1 FLAAQARA
9 GRLTPKRAAELQHE
23 LALATDKEAGFDVR
37 PLGGVASRMRGVLHG
52 AAAGWLGQ
60 PDPGEPYLDVLEAIR
75 AGRIVLFSINANRYG
90 LPARRLGAW
99 VLAEATRVGAALGS
113 AWGRQHPR
121 LFLIDEFSS
130 LEEYGGAINKVLA
143 VARENGVATFLFT
156 QSLSRLRTELGA
168 GATGTVADALGNCN
182 LKAV

>member
-60 PDPGEPYLDVLEAIR
+60 PGPGEAYLDVLEAIR
-75 AGRIVLFSINANRYG
+75 AGRTALFSINANRYG
-90 LPARRLGAW
+90 LPARRLRAG
-99 VLAEATRVGAALGS
+99 VLAEAMGVGASLGS
-113 AWGRQHPR
+113 AWGAANRC
-121 LFLIDEFSS
+121 LYLIDEFSS
-130 LEEYGGAINKVLA
+130 LEEYGGGIAKVLA

-156 QSLSRLRTELGA
+156 QSLSRLRTELGEG
-168 GATGTVADALGNCN
+168 GAGTVADALGNC
-182 LKAV
+182 